1 MTTCRL
7 CSAPRLRPFA
17 PMPGVSWEATG
28 AFCEEHE
35 RLFMGHRLHR
45 YADMRIGQAVA
56 AFCLAADT
64 HLPRGAK

>member
-1 MTTCRL
+1 
-7 CSAPRLRPFA
+7 
-17 PMPGVSWEATG
+17 MPGVSWEATG